1 MNPSIKLANYK
12 NHLLCQLQ
20 MCTDLAEKASISV
33 LSHWLGIVVY
43 SNYVVERKVGR
54 GAVKTNKP
62 IKLL

>member
-1 MNPSIKLANYK
+1 
-12 NHLLCQLQ
+12 

-62 IKLL
+62 IKLF